1 MNSNNIEIDKILNFA
16 KNILDIKKA
25 TLSHF
30 IFHTDEICKDKIL
43 VLSKFTLDNFEKY
56 IQVAHKKGIKGVV
69 VDIKI
74 TDINLTQDIPIFY
87 SKYLYDN
94 LNLFI
99 SHMHKNPLSGMKVIG
114 ITGTDGKT
122 SLAHLLAQTYTL
134 IGKKVGLISTE
145 GNGVY
150 PRITK
155 TMYTTP
161 RSDLLFNFF
170 SSFKIESVDIIII
183 EASSQGLDQGRLDH
197 INFDISIITKISKDH
212 LDYHKTHASY
222 LRSKSIL
229 LKMTKNMIFINEDCK
244 NSRKIIKMVSSEAK
258 VNYYNTVYKADGHKT
273 KLFNNTATKYNLSMI
288 YSLLKQSRMQDK
300 EIISVFEKLK
310 PIKGRL
316 NILSK
321 KNFSKFIIDYAH
333 TPDSMRILLDD
344 IHAIYSKNMNKI
356 IIVFGCGGDRDKSK
370 RLQMGKIA
378 DKYCD
383 VIILTDDNPRKENP
397 QKIIDEISRGVTNK
411 NKLFTIP
418 KRKDAIKKSIK
429 ISQKNDIVMIL
440 GKGNEDTIN
449 YGDSSVEHNDI
460 KYLSYLLNEN

>member
-1 MNSNNIEIDKILNFA
+1 MNNNNIEIDKILNFA

-56 IQVAHKKGIKGVV
+56 IRVAHKKGIKGVV

-74 TDINLTQDIPIFY
+74 TDINLTQNIPIFY
-87 SKYLYDN
+87 SKYLHDN

-99 SHMHKNPLSGMKVIG
+99 SYMHKNPLSGMKVIG

-155 TMYTTP
+155 SIYTTP

-170 SSFKIESVDIIII
+170 SSFKIEFVDIIII

-197 INFDISIITKISKDH
+197 ISFDISIITKVSKDH

-229 LKMTKNMIFINEDCK
+229 LNMTKKMIFINQDCK
-244 NSRKIIKMVSSEAK
+244 NSRKIIKMASSEAK
-258 VNYYNTVYKADGHKT
+258 VNYYNTVYNADGHKT

-300 EIISVFEKLK
+300 EIISIFEKLK

-316 NILSK
+316 NIFSK
-321 KNFSKFIIDYAH
+321 KKFSKFIIDYAH
-333 TPDSMRILLDD
+333 TPDSMKILLED

-397 QKIIDEISRGVTNK
+397 QKIIDEISRGITNK

-440 GKGNEDTIN
+440 GKGNENTIN
-449 YGDSSVEHNDI
+449 YGDSSIEHNDI

>member
-1 MNSNNIEIDKILNFA
+1 MNNNNIEIDKILNFA

-74 TDINLTQDIPIFY
+74 TDINLTQNIPIFY
-87 SKYLYDN
+87 SKYLHDN

-99 SHMHKNPLSGMKVIG
+99 SYMHKNPLSGMKVIG

-155 TMYTTP
+155 SIYTTP

-170 SSFKIESVDIIII
+170 SSFKIEFVDIIII

-197 INFDISIITKISKDH
+197 ISFDISIITKVSKDH

-229 LKMTKNMIFINEDCK
+229 LNMTKKMIFINQDCK
-244 NSRKIIKMVSSEAK
+244 NSRKIIKMASSEAK
-258 VNYYNTVYKADGHKT
+258 VNYYNTVYNADGHKT

-316 NILSK
+316 NIFSK
-321 KNFSKFIIDYAH
+321 KKFSKFIIDYAH
-333 TPDSMRILLDD
+333 TPDSMKILLED

-440 GKGNEDTIN
+440 GKGNENTIN
-449 YGDSSVEHNDI
+449 YGDSSIEHNDI